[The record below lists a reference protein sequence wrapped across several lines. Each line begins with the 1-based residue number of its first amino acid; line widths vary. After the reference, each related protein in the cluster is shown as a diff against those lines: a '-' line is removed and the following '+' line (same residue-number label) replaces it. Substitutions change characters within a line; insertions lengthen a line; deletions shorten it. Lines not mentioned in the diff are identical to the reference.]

1 MAAPFTR
8 ASLGRGPAQVT
19 FNGVTFFTR
28 DDISAKMTPTWKPVV
43 ASMYGQVDSVISDRV
58 YKVPLRLWGAW
69 ENLTTLFP
77 AAVMTP
83 VIGASVFSS
92 TTDAT
97 LTIWARN
104 GDKLVY
110 TSAAIT
116 KVANLYLG
124 VDSDLFAADVEFSCI
139 RGNTNNPED
148 ANAYYTAS
156 VSQAL
161 TESAFAKTNFKKVR
175 WTGAWGALG
184 GFTSFVAQKG
194 WQISWEMEVKGV
206 PVDGYGT
213 SDFGLEKFIGQCKCI
228 PVGPTIA
235 QLEAQAADQGVA
247 LGALLS
253 GISADLTITGDGGG
267 SVVLKNAGLKEHGY
281 VFGTEPLRLGECT
294 FETTRGFE
302 AGVAAAVATVG

>member
-8 ASLGRGPAQVT
+8 ASLSRGPALVQ
-19 FNGVTFFTR
+19 FNSNTYFTR

-69 ENLTTLFP
+69 ENLSDLFP
-77 AAVMTP
+77 SAVLNP
-83 VIGASVFSS
+83 IIGASVFGS
-92 TTDAT
+92 TDKA

-104 GDKLVY
+104 GDKIAY
-110 TSAAIT
+110 TNAAIT
-116 KVANLYLG
+116 KLANLYLG

-139 RGNTNNPED
+139 RGGTANPED

-156 VSQAL
+156 NAAL
-161 TESAFAKTNFKKVR
+161 TESAFSKANFKKVR
-175 WTGAWGALG
+175 WTGAWGALA

-253 GISADLTITGDGGG
+253 GISADLTITGNGGG
-267 SVVLKNAGLKEHGY
+267 SVVLKNAGLTEHGY
-281 VFGTEPLRLGECT
+281 MFGTEPLRMGECT
-294 FETTRGFE
+294 FETTRGFA
-302 AGVAAAVATVG
+302 AGVAAAVAAVS